1 MPPVSFHALRATPSS
16 WRHAVPVLFI
26 GKPQVVLG
34 SYVREPVEGSSL
46 AGRNSSAHN
55 PRTRILLVRALPRA
69 PSRAYHGVRTR
80 YTAIK
85 CIRTTAAYKTSGY
98 I

>member
-1 MPPVSFHALRATPSS
+1 MFGSL
-16 WRHAVPVLFI
+16 WKVLAWLV
-26 GKPQVVLG
+26 GTAA
-34 SYVREPVEGSSL
+34 R
-46 AGRNSSAHN
+46 N